1 MVEDKRLEEIKK
13 EAFDFAKRILPN
25 GYQAKYAMAGG
36 GEIVEDKRLEEI
48 IDDAFS
54 PENSSIKRKQREL
67 EEAKKAIDDG
77 QWYSANDPRIL
88 EYQQKLKILEDSKK
102 NSPHMMRDA
111 VGDVMSREHKKR
123 ITQVVGA
130 EWKFTDETLDEY
142 KKRIYGNTEA
152 NEA

>member
-1 MVEDKRLEEIKK
+1 MDEDKRLEEIKK
-13 EAFDFAKRILPN
+13 EAFDFSKRILPN
-25 GYQAKYAMAGG
+25 GYQEKYAMAGG
-36 GEIVEDKRLEEI
+36 GEIVEEAKK
-48 IDDAFS
+48 AV
-54 PENSSIKRKQREL
+54 

-123 ITQVVGA
+123 ITLVVGA
-130 EWKFTDETLDEY
+130 EWKFTDETLDDY

>member
-13 EAFDFAKRILPN
+13 EAFDFSKRILPN
-25 GYQAKYAMAGG
+25 GYQEKYAMAGG
-36 GEIVEDKRLEEI
+36 GEIV
-48 IDDAFS
+48 
-54 PENSSIKRKQREL
+54 

-130 EWKFTDETLDEY
+130 EWKFTDETLDDY